1 MDPTRNAHAT
11 SFNGGITLSEEHDK
25 ENYSTWLLIF
35 RVVEIK
41 VGFIEEAVSL
51 IKKIKVSNSTT
62 RQKGILHKFRGESE
76 LEGNF

>member
-51 IKKIKVSNSTT
+51 IKKN
-62 RQKGILHKFRGESE
+62 
-76 LEGNF
+76 